1 VVLATQTSS
10 GSTQK
15 LARARWPGPSP
26 ELASEDHWLQ
36 SSAQTSPAEE
46 GAGVCF
52 RFLWHPPL
60 LFGFRFICMLVS
72 IISLPLEFA
81 VAIHL
86 HRWLGNPQR
95 IAPLGGLARVMTL
108 LTLCQYNR
116 RGLLSYRA
124 TDIFETPYIA
134 ISHIWGKA
142 SWTNVWGIPYQVLIS
157 SQKARLLK
165 DELSGL
171 VGENLFWM
179 DILAVDQSSKQ
190 ARIEVT
196 EHIPAIYRS
205 VLKTDCRPGR
215 LRISRVLCRCGFAL
229 PKSRCR
235 PGQEQP

>member
-1 VVLATQTSS
+1 MLQSVVLATQTSS

-46 GAGVCF
+46 GAEPGVCL
-52 RFLWHPPL
+52 RFLWYPPL
-60 LFGFRFICMLVS
+60 LFGFRFICLLVS

-81 VAIHL
+81 AAIHL

-124 TDIFETPYIA
+124 VDIFETPYIA
-134 ISHIWGKA
+134 ISHIWGQA

-165 DELSGL
+165 MSFQDLLGR
-171 VGENLFWM
+171 M
-179 DILAVDQSSKQ
+179 DILAVGQSSKQ
-190 ARIEVT
+190 VRIE
-196 EHIPAIYRS
+196 
-205 VLKTDCRPGR
+205 
-215 LRISRVLCRCGFAL
+215 
-229 PKSRCR
+229 
-235 PGQEQP
+235 